1 MTDTKVTSKPILL
14 ATDMT
19 ARCDRAFDRA
29 LMLAK
34 IWGTRLIVVHV
45 LDPKQA
51 KKKGLVPKEAR
62 IQLEEE
68 LPETEVDVQFIIEM
82 GNVGELV
89 IETAKRERCGM
100 IVTGVAHYDGF
111 SDVFLGSPVD
121 HIVRHAD
128 IPVLIIKRKPV
139 KPYRNILIATDFSDC
154 SMTALNTAAE
164 LFPDIPLHLVHAYNV
179 PYSGW
184 LKSDQVAKDIGS
196 EEAKLME
203 RFLAQTT
210 IDNSTFKRLE
220 ASNEKGELGVVLF
233 KKIKEVKSDLVVL
246 GTHGKSGF
254 MRASMGNNARVLLG
268 WLKQDVMMVRDS
280 QS

>member
-1 MTDTKVTSKPILL
+1 MADTKMTSKPILL

-34 IWGTRLIVVHV
+34 TWDTRLIVVHV

-68 LPETEVDVQFIIEM
+68 LPETEVDVEFIIQM

-111 SDVFLGSPVD
+111 TDVFLGSPVD

-128 IPVLIIKRKPV
+128 VPVLIIKRKPV
-139 KPYRNILIATDFSDC
+139 RPYSSILIATDFSDC
-154 SMTALNTAAE
+154 SMTALNSAAE
-164 LFPDIPLHLVHAYNV
+164 LFPEVPLHLVHAYNV

-184 LKSDQVAKDIGS
+184 LKSDQVAQDIGS
-196 EEAKLME
+196 EEAKSME

-210 IDNSTFKRLE
+210 IDNATFNRLE

-268 WLKQDVMMVRDS
+268 WLKQDVMMVRDP
-280 QS
+280 Q

>member
-1 MTDTKVTSKPILL
+1 MTDTKTTNKPILL

-34 IWGTRLIVVHV
+34 SWKTRLIVVHV

-62 IQLEEE
+62 TQLEEE
-68 LPETEVDVQFIIEM
+68 LPETDVHVEFIIEM

-89 IETAKRERCGM
+89 IETAKRERCGL

-128 IPVLIIKRKPV
+128 VPVLIIKRKPV
-139 KPYRNILIATDFSDC
+139 KPYRSIMVATDFSDC

-164 LFPDIPLHLVHAYNV
+164 LFPEIPLHLVHAYNV

-184 LKSDQVAKDIGS
+184 LKSDQVAQDIGS

-210 IDNSTFKRLE
+210 IDNATFKRLK

-233 KKIKEVKSDLVVL
+233 KKIKELKSDLVVL

-268 WLKQDVMMVRDS
+268 WLKQDVMMVRDP
-280 QS
+280 Q

>member
-1 MTDTKVTSKPILL
+1 MTDTKTTNKPILL

-34 IWGTRLIVVHV
+34 IWDTRLIVVHV

-51 KKKGLVPKEAR
+51 KKKALVPKEAR
-62 IQLEEE
+62 VQLEEE
-68 LPETEVDVQFIIEM
+68 LPETDVDVQFIIEM
-82 GNVGELV
+82 GNIGELV
-89 IETAKRERCGM
+89 IETAKRERCGL

-111 SDVFLGSPVD
+111 SDIFLGSPVD
-121 HIVRHAD
+121 YIVRHAD

-139 KPYRNILIATDFSDC
+139 KPYGSILIATDFSDC
-154 SMTALNTAAE
+154 SMTALNAAAQ
-164 LFPDIPLHLVHAYNV
+164 LFPEVPLHLVHAYNV

-184 LKSDQVAKDIGS
+184 LKSDQVAMDIGS
-196 EEAKLME
+196 EEAKSME

-210 IDNSTFKRLE
+210 IDNATFKRLE

-233 KKIKEVKSDLVVL
+233 NKIKEVKSDLVVL

-268 WLKQDVMMVRDS
+268 WLKQDVMMVRDPR
-280 QS
+280 

>member
-1 MTDTKVTSKPILL
+1 MTDAKMTSKPILL

-34 IWGTRLIVVHV
+34 IWGTRLIVIHV
-45 LDPKQA
+45 VDPKQT
-51 KKKGLVPKEAR
+51 KKTGLVPKEVRA
-62 IQLEEE
+62 QLEEE
-68 LPETEVDVQFIIEM
+68 LPETDVDVEFIIEM
-82 GNVGELV
+82 GEVGQLV
-89 IETAKRERCGM
+89 IETAKRERCGL
-100 IVTGVAHYDGF
+100 IVTGVAHYDGL
-111 SDVFLGSPVD
+111 SDIFLGSPVD

-128 IPVLIIKRKPV
+128 VPVLIIKRKPV

-154 SMTALNTAAE
+154 SKTALNTAAE
-164 LFPDIPLHLVHAYNV
+164 MFAEVPLHVIHAFNV

-184 LKSDQVAKDIGS
+184 LKSDQIAKDIGS

-210 IDNSTFKRLE
+210 ISNATFKRLT

-233 KKIKEVKSDLVVL
+233 NKIKAVKSDLVVL

-254 MRASMGNNARVLLG
+254 MKASMGNNARVLLG
-268 WLKQDVMMVRDS
+268 WLKQDVMIVRDP
-280 QS
+280 Q

>member
-1 MTDTKVTSKPILL
+1 MADTKMTSKPILL

-34 IWGTRLIVVHV
+34 TWDTRLIVVHV

-62 IQLEEE
+62 VQLEEE
-68 LPETEVDVQFIIEM
+68 LPETDVDVEFIIQM

-111 SDVFLGSPVD
+111 TDVFLGSPVD

-128 IPVLIIKRKPV
+128 VPVLIIKRKPV
-139 KPYRNILIATDFSDC
+139 RPYSSILIATDFSDC
-154 SMTALNTAAE
+154 SMTALNSAAE
-164 LFPDIPLHLVHAYNV
+164 LFPEVPLHLVHAYNV

-184 LKSDQVAKDIGS
+184 LKSDQVAQDIGS
-196 EEAKLME
+196 EEAKSME

-210 IDNSTFKRLE
+210 IDNATFNRLE

-268 WLKQDVMMVRDS
+268 WLKQDVMMVRDP
-280 QS
+280 Q

>member
-1 MTDTKVTSKPILL
+1 MADTKTTNKPILL

-34 IWGTRLIVVHV
+34 SWETRLIVVHV

-62 IQLEEE
+62 TQLEEE
-68 LPETEVDVQFIIEM
+68 LPETDVHVEFIIEM

-89 IETAKRERCGM
+89 IETAKRERCGL

-128 IPVLIIKRKPV
+128 VPVLIIKRKPV
-139 KPYRNILIATDFSDC
+139 KPYRSIMVATDFSDC
-154 SMTALNTAAE
+154 SMTALNIAAE
-164 LFPDIPLHLVHAYNV
+164 LFPEVPLHLVHAYNV

-184 LKSDQVAKDIGS
+184 LKSDQVAQDIGS

-210 IDNSTFKRLE
+210 IDNATFKRLK

-233 KKIKEVKSDLVVL
+233 KKIKELKSDLVVL

-268 WLKQDVMMVRDS
+268 WLKQDVMMVRDP
-280 QS
+280 Q

>member
-1 MTDTKVTSKPILL
+1 MTDTKTTNKPILL

-34 IWGTRLIVVHV
+34 SWKTRLIVVHV

-68 LPETEVDVQFIIEM
+68 LPETDVDVEFIIEM

-89 IETAKRERCGM
+89 IETARRERCGM

-128 IPVLIIKRKPV
+128 VPVLIIKRKPV
-139 KPYRNILIATDFSDC
+139 KPYRSIMIATDFSDC

-164 LFPDIPLHLVHAYNV
+164 LFPEIPLHLVHAYNV

-184 LKSDQVAKDIGS
+184 LKSDQVAQDIGS

-210 IDNSTFKRLE
+210 IDNATFKRLK

-233 KKIKEVKSDLVVL
+233 KKIKELKSDLVVL

-268 WLKQDVMMVRDS
+268 WLKQDVMMVRDL
-280 QS
+280 Q

>member
-1 MTDTKVTSKPILL
+1 MADTKTTNKPILL

-34 IWGTRLIVVHV
+34 SWDTRLIVVHV

-62 IQLEEE
+62 TQLEEE
-68 LPETEVDVQFIIEM
+68 LPETDVHVEFVIEM

-89 IETAKRERCGM
+89 IETAKRERCGL

-128 IPVLIIKRKPV
+128 VPVLIIKRKPV
-139 KPYRNILIATDFSDC
+139 KPYRSIMVATDFSDC

-164 LFPDIPLHLVHAYNV
+164 LFPEIPLHLVHAYNV

-184 LKSDQVAKDIGS
+184 LKSDQVAQDIGS

-210 IDNSTFKRLE
+210 IDNATFKRLK

-233 KKIKEVKSDLVVL
+233 KKIKELKSDLVVL

-268 WLKQDVMMVRDS
+268 WLKQDVMMVRDP
-280 QS
+280 Q

>member
-1 MTDTKVTSKPILL
+1 MTDTKATRKPILL

-34 IWGTRLIVVHV
+34 LWETRLIVLHV

-62 IQLEEE
+62 VQLEEE
-68 LPETEVDVQFIIEM
+68 LPETDVDVQFIIEM
-82 GNVGELV
+82 GHIGELV
-89 IETAKRERCGM
+89 IETAKREHCGL

-128 IPVLIIKRKPV
+128 VPVLIIKRKPV
-139 KPYRNILIATDFSDC
+139 KPYRSILIATDFSDC
-154 SMTALNTAAE
+154 SMTALNSAADM
-164 LFPDIPLHLVHAYNV
+164 FPEVPLHLVHAYNV

-196 EEAKLME
+196 EEEKLME

-210 IDNSTFKRLE
+210 ISNATFKRLK
-220 ASNEKGELGVVLF
+220 ASNEKGELGVALF
-233 KKIKEVKSDLVVL
+233 HKIKEVKPDLVVL
-246 GTHGKSGF
+246 GTHGRSGF

-268 WLKQDVMMVRDS
+268 WLKQDVMMVRDPK
-280 QS
+280 

>member
-1 MTDTKVTSKPILL
+1 MADSKTTTKPILL

-62 IQLEEE
+62 TQLEDE
-68 LPETEVDVQFIIEM
+68 LPETDVDVQFIIEM
-82 GNVGELV
+82 GNIGELV
-89 IETAKRERCGM
+89 IETAKRERCGL

-121 HIVRHAD
+121 HIVRHAHV
-128 IPVLIIKRKPV
+128 PVLIIKRKPIN
-139 KPYRNILIATDFSDC
+139 PYGNILVATDFSDC

-164 LFPDIPLHLVHAYNV
+164 LFPEVPLHLVHAYNV

-196 EEAKLME
+196 EEAKSME

-210 IDNSTFKRLE
+210 INNAAFKGLVT
-220 ASNEKGELGVVLF
+220 SSEKGELGVVLF
-233 KKIKEVKSDLVVL
+233 NKIKEVKSDLVVL

-268 WLKQDVMMVRDS
+268 WLKQDVMMVRDP
-280 QS
+280 Q

>member
-1 MTDTKVTSKPILL
+1 MADTKMTSKPILL

-34 IWGTRLIVVHV
+34 AWNTRLIVVHV

-62 IQLEEE
+62 VQLEEE
-68 LPETEVDVQFIIEM
+68 LPQTDVDVEFIIQM

-111 SDVFLGSPVD
+111 TDVFLGSPVD

-128 IPVLIIKRKPV
+128 VPVLIIKRKPV
-139 KPYRNILIATDFSDC
+139 RPYSSILIATDFSDC
-154 SMTALNTAAE
+154 SMTALNSAAE
-164 LFPDIPLHLVHAYNV
+164 LFPEVPLHLVHAYNV

-184 LKSDQVAKDIGS
+184 LKSDQVAQDIGS
-196 EEAKLME
+196 EEAKSME

-210 IDNSTFKRLE
+210 IDNATFNRLE

-268 WLKQDVMMVRDS
+268 WLKQDVMMVRDP
-280 QS
+280 Q

>member
-1 MTDTKVTSKPILL
+1 MTDTNITSKPILL

-34 IWGTRLIVVHV
+34 IWRTRLIVVHV

-62 IQLEEE
+62 VQLEEE
-68 LPETEVDVQFIIEM
+68 LPETDVDVQFIIEM

-89 IETAKRERCGM
+89 IETAKRERCGL

-111 SDVFLGSPVD
+111 GDVFLGSPVD

-128 IPVLIIKRKPV
+128 APVLIIKRKPV
-139 KPYRNILIATDFSDC
+139 KPYGSIMIATDFSDC
-154 SMTALNTAAE
+154 SMIALNAAAE
-164 LFPDIPLHLVHAYNV
+164 MFPEVPLHLVHAYNV

-210 IDNSTFKRLE
+210 IDNATFKRLE
-220 ASNEKGELGVVLF
+220 ASNENGELGVVLF
-233 KKIKEVKSDLVVL
+233 QKIKEVKSDLVVL

-268 WLKQDVMMVRDS
+268 WLKQDVMMVRDP
-280 QS
+280 Q

>member
-1 MTDTKVTSKPILL
+1 MSDTKATSKPILL

-34 IWGTRLIVVHV
+34 LWETRLIVVHV

-62 IQLEEE
+62 VQLEEE
-68 LPETEVDVQFIIEM
+68 LPDTEVDVQFVIEM
-82 GNVGELV
+82 GNVGELI

-111 SDVFLGSPVD
+111 SDIFLGSPVD
-121 HIVRHAD
+121 HIVRYAD
-128 IPVLIIKRKPV
+128 VPVLIVKRKPV
-139 KPYRNILIATDFSDC
+139 KPYRNILVATDFSDC
-154 SMTALNTAAE
+154 SMSALNTAAD
-164 LFPDIPLHLVHAYNV
+164 LFPDVPLNLVHAFNV

-196 EEAKLME
+196 EEAKSME

-210 IDNSTFKRLE
+210 LDNTTFNRIE

-233 KKIKEVKSDLVVL
+233 KKIKELKSDLVVL

-268 WLKQDVMMVRDS
+268 WLKQDVMMVRDP
-280 QS
+280 Q

>member
-1 MTDTKVTSKPILL
+1 MTDTKTTNKPILL

-34 IWGTRLIVVHV
+34 SWKTRLIVVHV

-62 IQLEEE
+62 TQLEEE
-68 LPETEVDVQFIIEM
+68 LPETDVHVEFIIEM

-89 IETAKRERCGM
+89 IETARRERCGL

-128 IPVLIIKRKPV
+128 VPVLIIKRKPV
-139 KPYRNILIATDFSDC
+139 KPYRSIMIATDFSDC

-164 LFPDIPLHLVHAYNV
+164 LFPEIPLHLVHAYNV

-184 LKSDQVAKDIGS
+184 LKSDQVAQDIGS

-210 IDNSTFKRLE
+210 IDNATFKRLK

-233 KKIKEVKSDLVVL
+233 KKIKELKSDLVVL

-268 WLKQDVMMVRDS
+268 WLKQDVMMVRDP
-280 QS
+280 Q

>member
-1 MTDTKVTSKPILL
+1 MADTKTTNKPILL

-34 IWGTRLIVVHV
+34 SWETRLIVVHV

-62 IQLEEE
+62 TQLEEE
-68 LPETEVDVQFIIEM
+68 LPETDVNVEFIIEM

-89 IETAKRERCGM
+89 IETARRERCGI

-128 IPVLIIKRKPV
+128 VPVLIIKRKPV
-139 KPYRNILIATDFSDC
+139 KPYRSIMVATDFSDC

-164 LFPDIPLHLVHAYNV
+164 LFPEVPLHLVHAYNV

-184 LKSDQVAKDIGS
+184 LKSDQVAQDIGS

-210 IDNSTFKRLE
+210 IDNATFKRLK

-233 KKIKEVKSDLVVL
+233 KKIKELKSDLVVL

-268 WLKQDVMMVRDS
+268 WLKQDVMMVRDP
-280 QS
+280 Q

>member
-1 MTDTKVTSKPILL
+1 MTDTKITNKPILL

-51 KKKGLVPKEAR
+51 KKKNLIPKEAR

-68 LPETEVDVQFIIEM
+68 LPETDVDVEFIIEM

-89 IETAKRERCGM
+89 IETAKRERCGL

-121 HIVRHAD
+121 HMVRHAD
-128 IPVLIIKRKPV
+128 GPVLIVKRKPV
-139 KPYRNILIATDFSDC
+139 KPYCSILTATDFSDC

-164 LFPDIPLHLVHAYNV
+164 MFPEVPLHLVHAFNV

-210 IDNSTFKRLE
+210 INNATFKRLE
-220 ASNEKGELGVVLF
+220 TYNEKGELGVVLF

-280 QS
+280 K

>member
-1 MTDTKVTSKPILL
+1 MTDMKMTNKPILL

-34 IWGTRLIVVHV
+34 TWDTRLIVVHV

-62 IQLEEE
+62 VQLEDE
-68 LPETEVDVQFIIEM
+68 LPETDVDVQFIIEM

-89 IETAKRERCGM
+89 IETAKRERCGL

-111 SDVFLGSPVD
+111 SDIFLGSPVD

-128 IPVLIIKRKPV
+128 VPVLIIKRKPV
-139 KPYRNILIATDFSDC
+139 KPYRSIMIATDFSDC
-154 SMTALNTAAE
+154 SMTALNTAADM
-164 LFPDIPLHLVHAYNV
+164 FPEVPLHLVHAYNV

-184 LKSDQVAKDIGS
+184 LKSDQVAQDIGS
-196 EEAKLME
+196 EEAKSME

-210 IDNSTFKRLE
+210 IDNATFKRLE

-233 KKIKEVKSDLVVL
+233 KKIKEVSSDLVVL

-268 WLKQDVMMVRDS
+268 WLKQDVMMVRDP
-280 QS
+280 Q

>member
-1 MTDTKVTSKPILL
+1 MTDTKTTSKPILL

-62 IQLEEE
+62 SQLEEE
-68 LPETEVDVQFIIEM
+68 LPETDVDVQFIIEM
-82 GNVGELV
+82 GHVGDLV
-89 IETAKRERCGM
+89 IETAKRERCGL
-100 IVTGVAHYDGF
+100 IVTGVGHYDGF
-111 SDVFLGSPVD
+111 SDIFLGSPVD

-128 IPVLIIKRKPV
+128 VPVLIIKRKPA
-139 KPYRNILIATDFSDC
+139 KPYRNIMIATDFSHC

-164 LFPDIPLHLVHAYNV
+164 MFPDIPLHLVHAYNV

-210 IDNSTFKRLE
+210 IDNATFKRLE

-233 KKIKEVKSDLVVL
+233 KKIKEVKTDLVVL

-280 QS
+280 Q

>member
-1 MTDTKVTSKPILL
+1 MTDTKATHKPILL

-34 IWGTRLIVVHV
+34 LWETRLIVVHV

-68 LPETEVDVQFIIEM
+68 LPETDVDVQFIIEM
-82 GNVGELV
+82 GNIGELV
-89 IETAKRERCGM
+89 IETAKRERCGL
-100 IVTGVAHYDGF
+100 IVTGVGHYDGF
-111 SDVFLGSPVD
+111 SDIFLGSPVD

-128 IPVLIIKRKPV
+128 VPVLIIKRKPV
-139 KPYRNILIATDFSDC
+139 KPYRSILIATDFSDC
-154 SMTALNTAAE
+154 SMTALNSAAE
-164 LFPDIPLHLVHAYNV
+164 MFPEVPLHLVHAYNV

-196 EEAKLME
+196 EEEKLME

-210 IDNSTFKRLE
+210 ISNATFKRLK
-220 ASNEKGELGVVLF
+220 ASNEKGELGVALF
-233 KKIKEVKSDLVVL
+233 NKIKKVQPDLIVL
-246 GTHGKSGF
+246 GTHGRTGF

-268 WLKQDVMMVRDS
+268 WLKQDVMMVRDP
-280 QS
+280 Q

>member
-1 MTDTKVTSKPILL
+1 MTDIRTTSKPILL

-29 LMLAK
+29 LTLAK

-51 KKKGLVPKEAR
+51 KKKALVPKEAR
-62 IQLEEE
+62 VQLEEE
-68 LPETEVDVQFIIEM
+68 LPETDVDVQFIIEM
-82 GNVGELV
+82 GNIGELV
-89 IETAKRERCGM
+89 IETARRERCGL

-111 SDVFLGSPVD
+111 SDIFLGSPVD
-121 HIVRHAD
+121 YIVRHAD

-139 KPYRNILIATDFSDC
+139 KPYSSILIATDFSDC

-164 LFPDIPLHLVHAYNV
+164 LFPEVPLHLVHAYNV

-184 LKSDQVAKDIGS
+184 LKSDQVATDIGS
-196 EEAKLME
+196 EEAKSME

-210 IDNSTFKRLE
+210 IDNATFKRLE

-233 KKIKEVKSDLVVL
+233 NKIKEVKSDLVVL

-268 WLKQDVMMVRDS
+268 WLKQDVMMVRDPR
-280 QS
+280 

>member
-1 MTDTKVTSKPILL
+1 MADTKMTSKPILL

-34 IWGTRLIVVHV
+34 TWGTRLIVVHV

-68 LPETEVDVQFIIEM
+68 LPETDVDVEFVIQM

-111 SDVFLGSPVD
+111 TDVFLGSPVD

-128 IPVLIIKRKPV
+128 VPVLIIKRKPV
-139 KPYRNILIATDFSDC
+139 KPYSSILIATDFSDC
-154 SMTALNTAAE
+154 SMTALNSAAE
-164 LFPDIPLHLVHAYNV
+164 LFPQVPLHLVHAYNL

-184 LKSDQVAKDIGS
+184 LKSDQVAQDIGS
-196 EEAKLME
+196 EEAKSME

-210 IDNSTFKRLE
+210 IDNATFNRLE

-268 WLKQDVMMVRDS
+268 WLKQDVMMVRDP
-280 QS
+280 Q

>member
-1 MTDTKVTSKPILL
+1 MTDIKMTSKPILL

-45 LDPKQA
+45 LDPKKA

-62 IQLEEE
+62 VQLEEE
-68 LPETEVDVQFIIEM
+68 LPETDVDVQFIIEM

-89 IETAKRERCGM
+89 IETAKRERCGL

-121 HIVRHAD
+121 YIVRHAD
-128 IPVLIIKRKPV
+128 VPVLIIKRKPV
-139 KPYRNILIATDFSDC
+139 KPYRSILIATDFSDC

-164 LFPDIPLHLVHAYNV
+164 LFPEVSLNLVHAYNV

-184 LKSDQVAKDIGS
+184 LKSDQVANDIGS

-210 IDNSTFKRLE
+210 IDNTTFKRLE

-268 WLKQDVMMVRDS
+268 WLKQDVMMVRDPR
-280 QS
+280 

>member
-1 MTDTKVTSKPILL
+1 MADTKTTNKPILL

-34 IWGTRLIVVHV
+34 SWETRLIVVHV

-62 IQLEEE
+62 TQLEEE
-68 LPETEVDVQFIIEM
+68 LPETDVNVEFIIEM

-89 IETAKRERCGM
+89 IETARRERCGM

-128 IPVLIIKRKPV
+128 VPVLIIKRKPV
-139 KPYRNILIATDFSDC
+139 KPYRSIMVATDFSDC

-164 LFPDIPLHLVHAYNV
+164 LFPEVPLHLVHAYNV

-184 LKSDQVAKDIGS
+184 LKSDQVAQDIGS

-210 IDNSTFKRLE
+210 IDNATFKRLK

-233 KKIKEVKSDLVVL
+233 KKIKELKSDLVVL

-268 WLKQDVMMVRDS
+268 WLKQDVMMVRDP
-280 QS
+280 Q

>member
-1 MTDTKVTSKPILL
+1 MTDTKTTNKPILL

-34 IWGTRLIVVHV
+34 IWDTRLIVVHV

-51 KKKGLVPKEAR
+51 KKKALVPKEAR
-62 IQLEEE
+62 VQLEEE
-68 LPETEVDVQFIIEM
+68 LPETDVDVQFIIEM
-82 GNVGELV
+82 GNIGELV
-89 IETAKRERCGM
+89 IETAKRERCGL

-111 SDVFLGSPVD
+111 SDIFLGSPVD
-121 HIVRHAD
+121 YIVRHAD

-139 KPYRNILIATDFSDC
+139 KPYGSILIATDFSDC
-154 SMTALNTAAE
+154 SMTALNTAAQ
-164 LFPDIPLHLVHAYNV
+164 LFPEVPLHLVHAYNV

-184 LKSDQVAKDIGS
+184 LKSDQVAADIGS
-196 EEAKLME
+196 EEAKSME

-210 IDNSTFKRLE
+210 IDNATFKRLE

-233 KKIKEVKSDLVVL
+233 NKIKEVKSDLVVL

-268 WLKQDVMMVRDS
+268 WLKQDVMMVRDPR
-280 QS
+280 

>member
-1 MTDTKVTSKPILL
+1 MADIKTTNKPILL

-34 IWGTRLIVVHV
+34 IWDTRLIVVHV

-62 IQLEEE
+62 VQLEEE
-68 LPETEVDVQFIIEM
+68 LPETDVDVQFIVEM
-82 GNVGELV
+82 GNIGELV
-89 IETAKRERCGM
+89 IETAKRERCGL

-128 IPVLIIKRKPV
+128 VPVLIIKRKPV
-139 KPYRNILIATDFSDC
+139 KPYRSILIATDFSDC
-154 SMTALNTAAE
+154 SMTALNSAAE
-164 LFPDIPLHLVHAYNV
+164 MFPEVPLHIVHAYNV

-196 EEAKLME
+196 EEEKLME

-210 IDNSTFKRLE
+210 ISNATFKRLE
-220 ASNEKGELGVVLF
+220 ASNEKGELGVALF
-233 KKIKEVKSDLVVL
+233 NKIKKVKPDLIVL
-246 GTHGKSGF
+246 GTHGRTGF

-268 WLKQDVMMVRDS
+268 WLKQDVMMVRDP
-280 QS
+280 Q

>member
-1 MTDTKVTSKPILL
+1 MTLTKSTKKPILL

-34 IWGTRLIVVHV
+34 LWGTRLIVVHV
-45 LDPKQA
+45 FDPRLA
-51 KKKGLVPKEAR
+51 KTKGLVPKEVR
-62 IQLEEE
+62 VQLEEE
-68 LPETEVDVQFIIEM
+68 LPETDVDVEFIIEM
-82 GNVGELV
+82 GHVGEWV
-89 IETAKRERCGM
+89 VETAKREGCGL
-100 IVTGVAHYDGF
+100 IVTGVAHYDGI
-111 SDVFLGSPVD
+111 SDIFVGSPVD

-128 IPVLIIKRKPV
+128 VPVLIVKRKPI
-139 KPYRNILIATDFSDC
+139 KPYSNILIATDFSDC
-154 SMTALNTAAE
+154 SRTALNSAAE
-164 LFPDIPLHLVHAYNV
+164 MFPDINLHLVHAYNL

-210 IDNSTFKRLE
+210 ISNDTFKRLE
-220 ASNEKGELGVVLF
+220 TSNEKGELGVVLF
-233 KKIKEVKSDLVVL
+233 NKIKEKKSDLIVL
-246 GTHGKSGF
+246 GTHGRTGF

-268 WLKQDVMMVRDS
+268 WLKQDVMMVRDPN
-280 QS
+280 

>member
-1 MTDTKVTSKPILL
+1 MKMTNKPILL

-34 IWGTRLIVVHV
+34 TWDTRLIVVHV

-62 IQLEEE
+62 VQLEDE
-68 LPETEVDVQFIIEM
+68 LPETDVDVQFIIEM

-89 IETAKRERCGM
+89 IETAKRERCGL

-111 SDVFLGSPVD
+111 SDIFLGSPVD

-128 IPVLIIKRKPV
+128 VPVLIIKRKPV
-139 KPYRNILIATDFSDC
+139 KPYRSIMIATDFSDC
-154 SMTALNTAAE
+154 SMTALNTAADM
-164 LFPDIPLHLVHAYNV
+164 FPEVPLHLVHAYNV

-184 LKSDQVAKDIGS
+184 LKSDQVAQDIGS
-196 EEAKLME
+196 EEAKSME

-210 IDNSTFKRLE
+210 IDNATFKRLE

-233 KKIKEVKSDLVVL
+233 KKIKEVSSDLVVL

-268 WLKQDVMMVRDS
+268 WLKQDVMMVRDP
-280 QS
+280 Q